1 MRPHPAHCR
10 HHNNPAS
17 PPQDIPRRQ
26 SWPPARPRATL
37 TMVDRSPAARAPGA
51 LPGRSHHASAMA
63 RASRLGRPWAHTAR
77 VFTAAPAAR
86 CAVCLRMF
94 GFSHARYAPKALC
107 KDIWRHVSRVSRPSS
122 GAHPAHGRPVCC
134 RMRVV
139 RTQPVSRPGRAAYLL
154 ARPPDRTRNGSES
167 LTHARHPR
175 KRGSAPPTARKRRS
189 EGQGRPRSS
198 ATASRPA
205 STPPT
210 HTKPYEPA

>member
-17 PPQDIPRRQ
+17 PPLDSPRRQ

-175 KRGSAPPTARKRRS
+175 KRGSAPPTAHKR
-189 EGQGRPRSS
+189 
-198 ATASRPA
+198 
-205 STPPT
+205 PPG
-210 HTKPYEPA
+210 AA